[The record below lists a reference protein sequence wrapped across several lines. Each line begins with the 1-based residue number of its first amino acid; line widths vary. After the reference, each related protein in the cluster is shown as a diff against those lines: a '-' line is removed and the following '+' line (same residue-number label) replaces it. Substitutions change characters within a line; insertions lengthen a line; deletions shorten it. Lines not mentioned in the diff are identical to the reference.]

1 MSDTE
6 TVIGKP
12 VYGSNGGNARPNA
25 ANANWKI
32 GNEGSHIYRIL
43 PPFGLLANA
52 GRWSQYEAVH
62 WGFSLSNGKKRAFRC
77 IQRKNNRTKMV
88 EIECPMCKRIAEQT
102 KLRDDRKAK
111 LEAEGKSPAEV
122 AALLQPLN
130 DWLACFNLQKGHYLN
145 VMRPDGQI
153 GRLFIKIRL
162 KQALDA
168 KLPVFM
174 NKYKLDPIA
183 AEDGMWLDFTRT
195 GMGRNDTTYDV
206 SPVEAPVEVN
216 GRTLMDIKSAPLSA
230 DVIKRMAREAF
241 ELSTQ
246 FRDLTYDEVQML
258 VSSNGDPAIVD
269 AVFGAPTTKATN
281 NPSTPSFVEEEY
293 EEVESDAAVTS
304 ATPSMDDDAEAAILA
319 QLAALRAKKA
329 PPKTVATTTEDDFVA
344 QFKAGKL

>member
-1 MSDTE
+1 MSNTE
-6 TVIGKP
+6 SVIGKP
-12 VYGSNGGNARPNA
+12 VYGNQGGNSRPNA

-32 GNEGSHIYRIL
+32 GNEGSHVYRIL

-77 IQRKNNRTKMV
+77 IQRKNSRTKMV
-88 EIECPMCKRIAEQT
+88 EIECPMCKKIAEQT
-102 KLRDDRKAK
+102 KLRDDRKFK
-111 LEAEGKSPAEV
+111 LEADGKSPSEV
-122 AALLQPLN
+122 AAVLQPLN
-130 DWLACFNLQKGHYLN
+130 DWLSTFNLQKGHYLN
-145 VMRPDGQI
+145 VMRQDGQI
-153 GRLFIKIRL
+153 GKLFIKIRL

-168 KLPVFM
+168 KLPIFM

-206 SPVEAPVEVN
+206 TPLEEPVEIN
-216 GRTLMDIKSAPLSA
+216 GRTLIDIKAAPLSP
-230 DVIKRMAREAF
+230 DVIKRMSKEAF

-246 FRDLTYDEVQML
+246 FRDLTYDEVQMM
-258 VSSNGDPAIVD
+258 VASNGDPTIVD
-269 AVFGAPTTKATN
+269 TVFGAPTIAPATKTAAAPVYEEDSYEDEEAPTAA
-281 NPSTPSFVEEEY
+281 PAVADEEEQI
-293 EEVESDAAVTS
+293 
-304 ATPSMDDDAEAAILA
+304 MA

-329 PPKTVATTTEDDFVA
+329 PPSKSTNDDFVA